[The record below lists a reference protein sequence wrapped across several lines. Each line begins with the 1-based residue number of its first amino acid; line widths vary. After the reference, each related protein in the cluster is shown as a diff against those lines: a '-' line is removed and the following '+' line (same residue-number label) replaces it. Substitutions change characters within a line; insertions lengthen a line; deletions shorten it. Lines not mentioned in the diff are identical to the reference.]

1 MPPVG
6 AASSRRPCPRH
17 ASGRIAE
24 RLVVLSCCRLV
35 AAVCVLRSRAQG
47 REKWGFWWFPIPLY
61 TYIASLLKKKHS
73 RKHSA
78 DTSKN
83 KQTNKTTT
91 MTTTPHPPP
100 PCSLLCRISQGV
112 ISRRSG
118 LSLERAL
125 SCIAARVCIRVLR
138 LRALPADEF
147 EARPDLVL
155 PGGGKRWVRFLVRAL
170 RRHLLQ
176 NVVCWS

>member
-24 RLVVLSCCRLV
+24 RLVVLSSCRLV

-47 REKWGFWWFPIPLY
+47 REKWGFWWFPVPLY

-78 DTSKN
+78 DTSNFFFLPAKTN

-91 MTTTPHPPP
+91 MTTTPPPP
-100 PCSLLCRISQGV
+100 TSLFSAVSHLPRCHLKAQWPFAGTGPVLHCCESMYPRTS
-112 ISRRSG
+112 SPRSASG
-118 LSLERAL
+118 
-125 SCIAARVCIRVLR
+125 
-138 LRALPADEF
+138 
-147 EARPDLVL
+147 
-155 PGGGKRWVRFLVRAL
+155 
-170 RRHLLQ
+170 
-176 NVVCWS
+176 